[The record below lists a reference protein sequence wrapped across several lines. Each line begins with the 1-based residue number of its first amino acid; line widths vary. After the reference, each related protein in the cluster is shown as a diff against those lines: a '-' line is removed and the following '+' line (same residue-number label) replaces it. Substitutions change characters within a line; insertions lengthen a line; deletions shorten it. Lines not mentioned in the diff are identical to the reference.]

1 MAKVPDYVSKLTNK
15 NESARFENG
24 VWIVSRRTSYY
35 DKETHKPIPV
45 CKPVAII
52 TPDGRI
58 PYQKRDTATMKDF
71 KSFEFG
77 YSYVLKYCMP
87 KSWVSSLKGD
97 AEAIFL
103 NILSHTSPN
112 SYLLRNVTEIN
123 VPKGRNVSMQE
134 ERFWA
139 KLGGKEK
146 MQKMLEPL
154 KEIRLLIIDGE
165 MVIQKP
171 TAEQQAILDSVS
183 CKLEEAV
190 VI

>member
-1 MAKVPDYVSKLTNK
+1 
-15 NESARFENG
+15 
-24 VWIVSRRTSYY
+24 
-35 DKETHKPIPV
+35 
-45 CKPVAII
+45 
-52 TPDGRI
+52 
-58 PYQKRDTATMKDF
+58 
-71 KSFEFG
+71 
-77 YSYVLKYCMP
+77 
-87 KSWVSSLKGD
+87 
-97 AEAIFL
+97 
-103 NILSHTSPN
+103 
-112 SYLLRNVTEIN
+112 
-123 VPKGRNVSMQE
+123 MQE